1 MFSVFVFISMF
12 VCPSCVI
19 PQSSRAPRFALLHVC
34 SHKTLLQRNSH
45 FFSSTPSTLLSSSR
59 LLFTNFCSLILPKIC
74 LPVSAPL
81 PTQSYLSPSCSSSF
95 FSHSFHMF
103 SPIHSP
109 ILPCLTL
116 PLSPSPPF
124 SLSLSFTLP
133 PNQSHMLEKEAGR
146 SDDGHN
152 CVECRPCGTVLGV
165 SRVRMYKLSLQMLR
179 LLVIGCS
186 HM

>member
-1 MFSVFVFISMF
+1 MGERGVKESMFSVFVFISML

-124 SLSLSFTLP
+124 SLSPCPSPSLLIRAICWRRRQGDLTMDIIVLNVDRAVQCWES
-133 PNQSHMLEKEAGR
+133 AV
-146 SDDGHN
+146 
-152 CVECRPCGTVLGV
+152 CVC
-165 SRVRMYKLSLQMLR
+165 
-179 LLVIGCS
+179 IN
-186 HM
+186 